1 MLGSGSG
8 LNESGSKTLVL
19 GWVKIHNL
27 INFCRDED
35 GEAATAGIVSVF
47 SSAMALL
54 RYYTQKNGSHTV

>member
-1 MLGSGSG
+1 MLDHYPDTINPGSETLFLGS
-8 LNESGSKTLVL
+8 
-19 GWVKIHNL
+19 VKIHNL

-54 RYYTQKNGSHTV
+54 RYYTPN